1 MVGGGSRRDEGS
13 LVINNTNVFAAL
25 ETLRKKKKSD
35 KDKGSKSGKGSSKSA
50 AQSQA
55 KEPEPQVF
63 WAPTPLKEKSW
74 ADVDDDDDDDYYAT
88 TAPPP
93 VVWGKTPQTEEQQA
107 TNVEDTESEDDI
119 LDEGDDDLEEEHEHE
134 QEQEQE
140 VPEHPEPLAKK
151 PAEVPAVSK
160 ETERQLS
167 KKERKKKELA
177 ELEALLAD
185 FGVAPK
191 ENNGQDEPRDASLDK
206 KDAEPDGEGEKKE
219 SAPGESKSAKKKK
232 KKDKSSKETKEPQD
246 QPNSTDVVNEPEVGA
261 EQVGEDGS
269 SVDIKER
276 LKKMTSM
283 KKKKSSKEMD
293 AAAKA
298 AAQEAAA
305 RSARLAAAKKKEK
318 NHYNQQPVR

>member
-107 TNVEDTESEDDI
+107 THVEVCHGI
-119 LDEGDDDLEEEHEHE
+119 MH
-134 QEQEQE
+134 
-140 VPEHPEPLAKK
+140 
-151 PAEVPAVSK
+151 
-160 ETERQLS
+160 
-167 KKERKKKELA
+167 
-177 ELEALLAD
+177 
-185 FGVAPK
+185 
-191 ENNGQDEPRDASLDK
+191 
-206 KDAEPDGEGEKKE
+206 
-219 SAPGESKSAKKKK
+219 
-232 KKDKSSKETKEPQD
+232 
-246 QPNSTDVVNEPEVGA
+246 VNRGYIA
-261 EQVGEDGS
+261 H
-269 SVDIKER
+269 
-276 LKKMTSM
+276 KM
-283 KKKKSSKEMD
+283 
-293 AAAKA
+293 
-298 AAQEAAA
+298 
-305 RSARLAAAKKKEK
+305 L
-318 NHYNQQPVR
+318 